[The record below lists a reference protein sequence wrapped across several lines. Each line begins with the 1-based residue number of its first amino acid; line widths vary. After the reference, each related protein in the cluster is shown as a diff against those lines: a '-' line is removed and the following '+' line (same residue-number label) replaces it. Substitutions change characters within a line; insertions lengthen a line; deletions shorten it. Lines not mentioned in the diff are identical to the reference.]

1 MTIKYTITNT
11 VDSETWNNELQKSD
25 YATFFQ
31 TAEYL
36 TFESNMGEKIPF
48 YITIQNEDKVILGQ
62 LGLFVIKSAVAYSS
76 SNFQQLLNK
85 FAQLGHNV
93 TILTPDLEWS
103 GEKYEPNLDKKIHV
117 HKVDTPSKSNLKI
130 AARRC
135 FDNMKKNGIKL
146 GQKEEYD
153 FIFTI
158 FHPFHLVP
166 KAAVSC
172 GEKLGIPVII
182 KVDDAV
188 YQKAT
193 GLKNLQRK
201 IEKMY
206 NARTLQKGDKILVP
220 NEYTKELVHNFY
232 NVDLKKIAITP
243 NGTEIDNFNKSDLK
257 MKQVI
262 FSGAM
267 YQHRGIDI
275 LLESLAKILLKIP
288 DMKLQLLGNGPEK
301 DRLERIVE
309 ERGFSKN
316 VEFKGWIDREKIP
329 EYLAESKIGIGP
341 LRSTTVTKN
350 ALPIKILEYM
360 ASSLPIISW
369 ENTLPKD
376 VLKNGKNGFFVN
388 SINELSEKIIFL
400 FENDATCLE
409 FGEESKKI
417 VSKYDWEDIVQ
428 KIIKKNI

>member
-1 MTIKYTITNT
+1 MKILFLVFHFPPISGGGVVVIVNIANT
-11 VDSETWNNELQKSD
+11 LAK
-25 YATFFQ
+25 
-31 TAEYL
+31 
-36 TFESNMGEKIPF
+36 
-48 YITIQNEDKVILGQ
+48 
-62 LGLFVIKSAVAYSS
+62 
-76 SNFQQLLNK
+76 
-85 FAQLGHNV
+85 LGHDV
-93 TILTPDLEWS
+93 TIITPNLEWN
-103 GEKYEPNLDKKIHV
+103 GEKYDPELNSKITIHRIDV
-117 HKVDTPSKSNLKI
+117 PSKSNLKI
-130 AARRC
+130 AARRSY
-135 FDNMKKNGIKL
+135 KKIQTEAIKI
-146 GQKEEYD
+146 GKQEKFD
-153 FIFTI
+153 FILSI
-158 FHPFHLVP
+158 FHPFHLIP
-166 KAAVSC
+166 KAAVNAA
-172 GEKLGIPVII
+172 EKLNIPSII
-182 KVDDAV
+182 KIDDAV
-188 YQKAT
+188 YEKSS
-193 GLKNLQRK
+193 GLKSIQRR
-201 IEKMY
+201 IERAY
-206 NARTLQKGDKILVP
+206 NSKTLQKSSKILVA
-220 NEYTKELVHNFY
+220 NEDTKEIVSSFY
-232 NVDLKKIAITP
+232 NVDKNKISIIPNGVETKKFYSKKEKKKI
-243 NGTEIDNFNKSDLK
+243 
-257 MKQVI
+257 VI

-428 KIIKKNI
+428 KIITEYKKINFSS

>member
-1 MTIKYTITNT
+1 MVFHFPPISGGGVVVI
-11 VDSETWNNELQKSD
+11 VEL
-25 YATFFQ
+25 A
-31 TAEYL
+31 
-36 TFESNMGEKIPF
+36 
-48 YITIQNEDKVILGQ
+48 
-62 LGLFVIKSAVAYSS
+62 
-76 SNFQQLLNK
+76 NK

-267 YQHRGIDI
+267 YHHRGIDV
-275 LLESLAKILLKIP
+275 LLDSVSYVIKKIP
-288 DMKLQLLGNGPEK
+288 EVKFVLLGDGPEMPVLK
-301 DRLERIVE
+301 KIVE
-309 ERGFSKN
+309 ERNLSKN
-316 VEFKGWIDREKIP
+316 VVFKGWINRNEIP
-329 EYLAESKIGIGP
+329 RYLTESSIGIGP
-341 LRSTTVTKN
+341 LRITDVTKH
-350 ALPIKILEYM
+350 ALPIKVLEYM
-360 ASSLPIISW
+360 ASSLPIIAV
-369 ENTLPKD
+369 NGTLPDD
-376 VLKNGKNGFFVN
+376 VLKDGENGFF
-388 SINELSEKIIFL
+388 IKDPKDLGEKIANL
-400 FENDATCLE
+400 LENEELRKKM
-409 FGEESKKI
+409 GEKSREI
-417 VSKYDWEDIVQ
+417 VTKFDW
-428 KIIKKNI
+428 KNIVESITNQYQTINSSSK